1 MHSYLVQYLPFGL
14 LHVVSGDSPHVNVVD
29 AIVTVPLIQIS
40 EARGQELVNPDP
52 CLDLEVFNSKISVRR
67 YGCRSEIGE
76 RDVSTIT

>member
-14 LHVVSGDSPHVNVVD
+14 LHVVSGDSPHVNVD
-29 AIVTVPLIQIS
+29 AIMTVPLTQIS

-52 CLDLEVFNSKISVRR
+52 CLDLEVFNSKISVRL

-76 RDVSTIT
+76 RDVSAIA